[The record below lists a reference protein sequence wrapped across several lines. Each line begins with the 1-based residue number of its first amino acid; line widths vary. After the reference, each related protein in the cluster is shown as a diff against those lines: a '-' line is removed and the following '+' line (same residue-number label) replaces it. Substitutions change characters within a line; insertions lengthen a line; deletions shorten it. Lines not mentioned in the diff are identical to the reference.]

1 MARSPNKS
9 SWLKFLAYLDAFDYS
24 VRAYPASSV
33 ATIPDNDCCAGYA
46 GRVHFVGHSL
56 GGLLIRAYL
65 QNKRLEKLGRV
76 V

>member
-1 MARSPNKS
+1 M
-9 SWLKFLAYLDAFDYS
+9 
-24 VRAYPASSV
+24 
-33 ATIPDNDCCAGYA
+33 ATIPDHECCAGYA

-65 QNKRLEKLGRV
+65 DNKRVEKLGRV